1 MTANY
6 LVWDLVKPSQWIVWL
21 AVFALVFW
29 RRRFGLSCAFA
40 TIVAVVLLALL
51 PVGLWLIKPLEAR
64 FSIPA
69 EVREVHGVI
78 VLAGPEDVG
87 LSELYSQPQIGE
99 AGDRLTTFL
108 ALAVAHPDARLV
120 YTGGYQS
127 AVARDILVGAGVSA
141 ARIQFDEVSK
151 NTCDSAVATRALVDA
166 QPGERWLLITSASH
180 MPRAMACF
188 RASEWEVVPYPTDFR
203 AGRWRFSVRD
213 NLELIDTA
221 SHEWLGLLY
230 YRARGVTNELFPA
243 AR

>member
-21 AVFALVFW
+21 AVLALVFW
-29 RRRFGLSCAFA
+29 RRRSGLWCAFA
-40 TIVAVVLLALL
+40 TIVAVVLFALL

-64 FSIPA
+64 FAIPA
-69 EVREVHGVI
+69 DVREVDGVI
-78 VLAGPEDVG
+78 VLAGSEYVG

-108 ALAVAHPDARLV
+108 ALATAYPEARLV

-127 AVARDILVGAGVSA
+127 AVARVIVVDAGVSA
-141 ARIQFDEVSK
+141 DRIQFDEVSK
-151 NTCDSAVATRALVDA
+151 NTCDSAVTTRALVDA
-166 QPGERWLLITSASH
+166 QPGERWLLVTSASH
-180 MPRAMACF
+180 MPRAIACF

-203 AGRWRFSVRD
+203 AGQWRFSVLD

-230 YRARGVTNELFPA
+230 YRARGVTNELFPSSL
-243 AR
+243 